1 MISEIILLHRFLFIE
16 IRISIRVLLSSSG
29 FAKPYFFDT
38 FLLILYLFQPLDYEQ
53 LQNAHFSIAV
63 KNKAE
68 FHRSVIS
75 QYRIQ
80 STQVKVQ
87 VINVQEGIAFRP
99 ASKTFTV
106 QKGISRKR
114 LINYILGTYAA
125 FDEEANKIAS
135 NVRYDYF
142 NDILL
147 FLDFILIYK
156 LLYPA
161 SVSQWLSVNL

>member
-1 MISEIILLHRFLFIE
+1 M
-16 IRISIRVLLSSSG
+16 
-29 FAKPYFFDT
+29 
-38 FLLILYLFQPLDYEQ
+38 
-53 LQNAHFSIAV
+53 
-63 KNKAE
+63 
-68 FHRSVIS
+68 
-75 QYRIQ
+75 
-80 STQVKVQ
+80 
-87 VINVQEGIAFRP
+87 
-99 ASKTFTV
+99 
-106 QKGISRKR
+106 
-114 LINYILGTYAA
+114 INYILGTYAA